1 MFLLTAIEVE
11 MKLVDAFQ
19 SDDTVLNHVLGKQFS
34 NVEEEPYRCLCP
46 LPVIP
51 LLGIIPMEIQQPQK
65 AICRKILS
73 AVLSIKTPNRK
84 HKWPTL

>member
-1 MFLLTAIEVE
+1 MFLLSATEVE

-19 SDDTVLNHVLGKQFS
+19 SDGTILSHVFGKQFR

-51 LLGIIPMEIQQPQK
+51 LLGIIPMEIQQQQK
-65 AICRKILS
+65 AICKKMLT
-73 AVLSIKTPNRK
+73 AVLSIKAPN
-84 HKWPTL
+84 